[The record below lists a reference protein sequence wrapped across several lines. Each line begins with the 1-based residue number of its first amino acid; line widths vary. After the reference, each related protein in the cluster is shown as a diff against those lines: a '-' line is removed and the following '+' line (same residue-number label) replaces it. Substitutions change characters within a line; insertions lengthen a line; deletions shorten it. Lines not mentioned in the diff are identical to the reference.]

1 MKTKEHK
8 KIKWSVSIALGLL
21 ILIGAIVGALIN
33 KDKENNLIITAE
45 NIVVEEGQTEQLNYE
60 VRIKNAEIRAS
71 IRDEKIARIE
81 NDNVFGK
88 VAGSTELVIAAR
100 YKSLVYEKRVQV
112 VVIEKKDINDENSK
126 EDGKEENPKDENV
139 EEKPNPENPK
149 EELKFEIFKIMG
161 CVVEGNTI
169 EIQVGKT
176 AKIQFLTEEFGNIE
190 LSSNDYGIVVTKA
203 EEGKNVI
210 VINANH
216 IGEYGIKVK
225 IGDKVAEIIVIV
237 KGV

>member
-60 VRIKNAEIRAS
+60 VSIKNAEIRAS

-126 EDGKEENPKDENV
+126 EDGKEE
-139 EEKPNPENPK
+139 K
-149 EELKFEIFKIMG
+149 E
-161 CVVEGNTI
+161 
-169 EIQVGKT
+169 
-176 AKIQFLTEEFGNIE
+176 AP
-190 LSSNDYGIVVTKA
+190 
-203 EEGKNVI
+203 
-210 VINANH
+210 
-216 IGEYGIKVK
+216 
-225 IGDKVAEIIVIV
+225 
-237 KGV
+237 

>member
-1 MKTKEHK
+1 
-8 KIKWSVSIALGLL
+8 
-21 ILIGAIVGALIN
+21 
-33 KDKENNLIITAE
+33 
-45 NIVVEEGQTEQLNYE
+45 
-60 VRIKNAEIRAS
+60 
-71 IRDEKIARIE
+71 
-81 NDNVFGK
+81 
-88 VAGSTELVIAAR
+88 
-100 YKSLVYEKRVQV
+100 
-112 VVIEKKDINDENSK
+112 
-126 EDGKEENPKDENV
+126 
-139 EEKPNPENPK
+139 
-149 EELKFEIFKIMG
+149 MG

>member
-60 VRIKNAEIRAS
+60 VSIKNAEIRAS

-126 EDGKEENPKDENV
+126 EDGKEE
-139 EEKPNPENPK
+139 K
-149 EELKFEIFKIMG
+149 EAL
-161 CVVEGNTI
+161 
-169 EIQVGKT
+169 
-176 AKIQFLTEEFGNIE
+176 
-190 LSSNDYGIVVTKA
+190 
-203 EEGKNVI
+203 
-210 VINANH
+210 
-216 IGEYGIKVK
+216 
-225 IGDKVAEIIVIV
+225 
-237 KGV
+237 